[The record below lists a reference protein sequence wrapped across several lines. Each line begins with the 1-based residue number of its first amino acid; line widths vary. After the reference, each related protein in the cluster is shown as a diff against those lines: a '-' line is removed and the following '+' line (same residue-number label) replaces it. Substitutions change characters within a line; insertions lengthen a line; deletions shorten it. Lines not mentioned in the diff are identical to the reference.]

1 MNYHDLLDA
10 LKKEVE
16 KNRSY
21 VINPQGVSSFDDYRF
36 YIGVLY
42 GLNIAIEKLTEQ
54 MRISQ
59 DD

>member
-21 VINPQGVSSFDDYRF
+21 VINPQGISNFDDYRF
-36 YIGVLY
+36 YIGVLH
-42 GLNIAIEKLTEQ
+42 GLNIAMEKLVEQ
-54 MRISQ
+54 YKSNS

>member
-21 VINPQGVSSFDDYRF
+21 VINPQGISNFDDYRF

-54 MRISQ
+54 MRI
-59 DD
+59 

>member
-1 MNYHDLLDA
+1 MNYHDLLDT

-21 VINPQGVSSFDDYRF
+21 ITNPQGISNFDDYRF

-42 GLNIAIEKLTEQ
+42 GLNIAIEKLTEA
-54 MRISQ
+54 MKSNS

>member
-21 VINPQGVSSFDDYRF
+21 VINPQGISNFDDYRF

>member
-1 MNYHDLLDA
+1 MNYHDLLDS

-16 KNRSY
+16 KHRSY
-21 VINPQGVSSFDDYRF
+21 VINPQGISSFDDYRF

-42 GLNIAIEKLTEQ
+42 GLNIAIEKLTEA
-54 MRISQ
+54 MKSNN

>member
-21 VINPQGVSSFDDYRF
+21 ITSPKGIGTFDDYRF

-42 GLNIAIEKLTEQ
+42 GLNIAIEKLVEQ
-54 MRISQ
+54 YKSNS

>member
-1 MNYHDLLDA
+1 MNYHDLLDE

-21 VINPQGVSSFDDYRF
+21 IINPQGISNFDDYRF

>member
-1 MNYHDLLDA
+1 MNRHNLLDS
-10 LKKEVE
+10 LKSEIE

-21 VINPQGVSSFDDYRF
+21 VINPQGISNFDDYRF